1 MASYCWAELKS
12 NQHGQK
18 MEQFLDNAIF
28 FYFTTILRTEK
39 RECSLVDRVTIK
51 TPISWFTNGFML

>member
-28 FYFTTILRTEK
+28 FLFYNDFANW
-39 RECSLVDRVTIK
+39 K
-51 TPISWFTNGFML
+51 TRM